1 MLRLL
6 LTFWLGMFGISDAFA
21 APFKY
26 EFTGTVTRN
35 DFPTSFPPTTSFFPY
50 AIGDPIALTFTLQ
63 TNYPDTDPSSV
74 RGQYYNPTGIY
85 DIGPVLAVDI
95 GGTGGFAIHQYLQVF
110 NDYTDANGDTYDG
123 LTFEVGEPQ
132 RGWQSRFLFRTSDLS
147 VLDSD
152 AIPTSIDPGDFEI
165 ATFQRLARPGERV
178 GGGTI
183 DAITDIPEP
192 RTVALF
198 GAALFLLATLR
209 RRRNEAIPCIENAR
223 SFS

>member
-1 MLRLL
+1 MGASHGPSASRLL
-6 LTFWLGMFGISDAFA
+6 AGNVRDRKRRGGASQIRFHWHGHTQRFSDVLPADS
-21 APFKY
+21 
-26 EFTGTVTRN
+26 T
-35 DFPTSFPPTTSFFPY
+35 FFPY
-50 AIGDPIALTFTLQ
+50 AIGDKIRADLHAANQLPRHGL
-63 TNYPDTDPSSV
+63 SSL
-74 RGQYYNPTGIY
+74 RGEYYNPTGIY

-110 NDYTDANGDTYDG
+110 NNYTDANGETYDG

-152 AIPTSIDPGDFEI
+152 AIPTDIDPGDFEI

-183 DAITDIPEP
+183 DVVTNIPEP
-192 RTVALF
+192 GTMALL
-198 GAALFLLATLR
+198 GAALLGFVALR
-209 RRRNEAIPCIENAR
+209 RRAR
-223 SFS
+223 G

>member
-1 MLRLL
+1 MVRLL
-6 LTFWLGMFGISDAFA
+6 LALWLGMFGISVAFA
-21 APFKY
+21 APVKY
-26 EFTGTVTRN
+26 DFTGTVTRN
-35 DFPTSFPPTTSFFPY
+35 DFPTTFPPTTSFFPY
-50 AIGDPIALTFTLQ
+50 EIGERIALTFTLQ
-63 TNYPDTDPSSV
+63 TSYADADLSSR
-74 RGQYYNPTGIY
+74 RGEYYNPTGIY

-110 NDYTDANGDTYDG
+110 DNYTDVNGETYDG

-165 ATFQRLARPGERV
+165 ATFQRLGRPGERI

-183 DAITDIPEP
+183 DAEILEIAEP
-192 RTVALF
+192 ATLAVL
-198 GAALFLLATLR
+198 GMALFLLAALR
-209 RRRNEAIPCIENAR
+209 RYEAVSGVKSAR
-223 SFS
+223 SLS